1 VKRRSYGSQRV
12 ITSGVDTGLLQNPVP
27 GYVFKTVV
35 AGARWPTRRDPLGGS
50 RRAPAL
56 HRAVRS

>member
-1 VKRRSYGSQRV
+1 MKRRSYGSQRV

-35 AGARWPTRRDPLGGS
+35 AGARWPTRRDLFDRS
-50 RRAPAL
+50 RRASAL
-56 HRAVRS
+56 HRAVHS